1 MDGEILAIHLLGFLM
16 EVQEGRIGPR
26 RLIHSFVHLERKR
39 RAMEMGMEAL
49 DEGFK
54 GASFHGGL

>member
-26 RLIHSFVHLERKR
+26 EAHSIFCSLGE
-39 RAMEMGMEAL
+39 EEESNG
-49 DEGFK
+49 DGN
-54 GASFHGGL
+54 GSNG